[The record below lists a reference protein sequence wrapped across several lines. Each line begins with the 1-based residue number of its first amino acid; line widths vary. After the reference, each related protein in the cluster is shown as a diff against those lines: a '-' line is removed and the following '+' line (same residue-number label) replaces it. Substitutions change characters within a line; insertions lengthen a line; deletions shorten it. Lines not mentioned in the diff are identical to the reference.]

1 MSLRRRPP
9 GLSDSQ
15 RRNSTLSDS
24 VSEARNS
31 IRSSTDDLFFPR
43 VAHGDE
49 ADLSSEE
56 SHWQSAPL
64 ALALF
69 PAIAGVFFRNG
80 SAVVTDVTLLVLA
93 AIFLNWSVR
102 LPWYVLSNLFLVEG
116 ALTLRFHLLGT
127 GIAPPKPSASRTA
140 GTTMQLSSLW
150 SPTPQT
156 TSLAT
161 VHPPPSMNLAKT
173 GDPPPPQP
181 TGSSKCTSSPPSH
194 PASSSLS

>member
-1 MSLRRRPP
+1 MSLRRRPSS
-9 GLSDSQ
+9 GVSDSQ

-43 VAHGDE
+43 VAHGNE
-49 ADLSSEE
+49 ADSADEE

-102 LPWYVLSNLFLVEG
+102 LPWYVFVLFS
-116 ALTLRFHLLGT
+116 LL
-127 GIAPPKPSASRTA
+127 K
-140 GTTMQLSSLW
+140 
-150 SPTPQT
+150 
-156 TSLAT
+156 
-161 VHPPPSMNLAKT
+161 VFF
-173 GDPPPPQP
+173 
-181 TGSSKCTSSPPSH
+181 
-194 PASSSLS
+194 